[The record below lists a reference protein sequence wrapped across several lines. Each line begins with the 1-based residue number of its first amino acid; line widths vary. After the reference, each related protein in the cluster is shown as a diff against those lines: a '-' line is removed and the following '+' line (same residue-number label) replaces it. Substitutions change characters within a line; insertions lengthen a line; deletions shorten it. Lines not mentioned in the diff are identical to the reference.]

1 MTELLKLSCNLCF
14 VTTVHD
20 CGTPLCCFCCSLFS
34 APFAWVQVVA
44 IGVTAFALVRFCA
57 PALLFPVSY
66 LIFSLS
72 PIRQPCRR

>member
-1 MTELLKLSCNLCF
+1 MTELLKLRCNLCF

-44 IGVTAFALVRFCA
+44 IGVTAFALVRFLRTGTLVLRF
-57 PALLFPVSY
+57 LLD
-66 LIFSLS
+66 L
-72 PIRQPCRR
+72 